1 MAAAEVI
8 LRRAEPVMGTVV
20 SFDLRPQGLAVDVA
34 REAMAAACAMLHR
47 VDATFSLYKPDSPM
61 SKLQR
66 GELTLA
72 QCPPEIDA
80 VLELCDQAKR
90 LSDGW
95 FDPWSLPGGLDPTG
109 LVKGWAAREAADVLA
124 QAGVGAGLVNAA
136 GDIVGFGAPQG
147 QDSWRIGI
155 RSPQS
160 PEQLACVIELH
171 GAVATSGTYERGS
184 HIWDVRDGRPARG
197 IASASV
203 CGPDLAVA
211 DALATALI
219 AAGEQGFDWVRAAGY
234 EALIVLDGGETRS
247 TDGFP
252 ALADP
257 GA

>member
-20 SFDLRPQGLAVDVA
+20 SFDVRPQGLPLDAA
-34 REAMAAACAMLHR
+34 REALAAACAILHH
-47 VDATFSLYKPDSPM
+47 VDATFSLYKPHSPM
-61 SKLQR
+61 SQLQR
-66 GELTLA
+66 GELPLR
-72 QCPPEIDA
+72 QCPPEIAA

-109 LVKGWAAREAADVLA
+109 LVKGWAAREAAGALTRA
-124 QAGVGAGLVNAA
+124 SVGAGLVNAA

-147 QDSWRIGI
+147 QHAWRIGI
-155 RSPQS
+155 RSPDS
-160 PEQLACVIELH
+160 PEHLASVIELH

-184 HIWDVRDGRPARG
+184 HIWDPSARRPARG

-203 CGPDLAVA
+203 CGPDLAIA
-211 DALATALI
+211 DALATALV

-234 EALIVLDGGETRS
+234 EALLVLDGGQTRM
-247 TDGFP
+247 TEGFP
-252 ALADP
+252 ALTAT